1 MNRTIKFWILI
12 AVLISACNVGDRY
25 ARNEKELNMPESYRT
40 EKHELTADTV
50 MLDWKTFFK
59 DPVLLGLI
67 DKALN
72 KNNEIGIALM
82 SMQQLELSYKQSK
95 LGLLP
100 TLDLTAGASRTWLS
114 KNSLNGSLS
123 EEFLGTSYLDDY
135 SATVKLS
142 WEVDIWGK
150 AKKQKEGAL
159 ASYMGQK
166 ENMTA
171 LKTRIVVQVAQAYYN
186 LISLDEQLKIAQ
198 KNVELSDSTL
208 VMIRMQYASSL
219 VNSLAVEQMEAQ
231 KKTAELLI
239 PLANQNI
246 EIQENALSIL
256 CGEYPNRIERS
267 GNLESAMPETV
278 FAQGVPANLLSRR
291 PDVKAAEYAIV
302 AANSKAGLAKAA
314 MFPSISITPSIGS
327 NSFRFNSWFDLPG
340 SLIKNLGAN
349 LTQPIFQRKAL
360 KTDYQVAM
368 LERDKKAMEYRQ
380 SVMIAVGEVS
390 DALVRM
396 KYTDERLVLL
406 EQKSESLSKSV
417 IDVLL
422 LYKSGMATYLE
433 VITAQ
438 NNALQNEL
446 EMIGVKKEKLNAITD
461 LYRSVGGG
469 TDL

>member
-12 AVLISACNVGDRY
+12 AGLISACNVGDRY
-25 ARNEKELNMPESYRT
+25 VRNEKELNMPESYRT
-40 EKHELTADTV
+40 EQHELTADTV

-67 DKALN
+67 EKALN
-72 KNNEIGIALM
+72 KNNEIGVALM
-82 SMQQLELSYKQSK
+82 NMQQLELSYKQSK

-100 TLDLTAGASRTWLS
+100 ELGLSIGGNRTWLS

-123 EEFLGTSYLDDY
+123 EQFLGTSYLDDY
-135 SATVKLS
+135 SATVTLS
-142 WEVDIWGK
+142 WEIDIWGK

-166 ENMTA
+166 ENLTA

-256 CGEYPNRIERS
+256 CGEYPSRVERS

-314 MFPSISITPSIGS
+314 MLPSISITPSIGS
-327 NSFRFNSWFDLPG
+327 NSYRFNSWFDLPG
-340 SLIKNLGAN
+340 SLIKNVGAN
-349 LTQPIFQRKAL
+349 LTQPIFRRKEL
-360 KTDYQVAM
+360 KTNHEVAL
-368 LERDKKAMEYRQ
+368 LERDKKAVEYRQ

-406 EQKSESLSKSV
+406 EQKAESLTKSV
-417 IDVLL
+417 VDVLL

-446 EMIGVKKEKLNAITD
+446 EMISVKKEKLNAITD

>member
-1 MNRTIKFWILI
+1 MNRTIKFWILL
-12 AVLISACNVGDRY
+12 AGLISACNVGDRY
-25 ARNEKELNMPESYRT
+25 VRNEKELNMPESYRT
-40 EKHELTADTV
+40 EPHELTADTV
-50 MLDWKTFFK
+50 MLDWKSFFK

-67 DKALN
+67 EKALN
-72 KNNEIGIALM
+72 KNNEISIALM
-82 SMQQLELSYKQSK
+82 NMQQLELSYKQSK

-100 TLDLTAGASRTWLS
+100 ELDLSIGGNRTWLS

-123 EEFLGTSYLDDY
+123 KEFLGTSYLDDY
-135 SATVKLS
+135 NATVKLS

-166 ENMTA
+166 ENLTA

-208 VMIRMQYASSL
+208 VMIHMQYASSL

-256 CGEYPNRIERS
+256 CGEYPGRVERS

-314 MFPSISITPSIGS
+314 MLPSISITPSIGS
-327 NSFRFNSWFDLPG
+327 NSYRFNSWFDLPG
-340 SLIKNLGAN
+340 SLIKNVGAN
-349 LTQPIFQRKAL
+349 LTQPIFRRKEL
-360 KTDYQVAM
+360 KTNHEVAL
-368 LERDKKAMEYRQ
+368 LERDKKAVEYRQ
-380 SVMIAVGEVS
+380 SVMIAVSEVS

-396 KYTDERLVLL
+396 KYTDQRLELL
-406 EQKSESLSKSV
+406 EQKAASLSKSV

-446 EMIGVKKEKLNAITD
+446 EIISVRKEKLNAITD

>member
-40 EKHELTADTV
+40 EQHELTADTV

-67 DKALN
+67 EKALN

-82 SMQQLELSYKQSK
+82 SMQQLELSYKQSR

-100 TLDLTAGASRTWLS
+100 TMDLTAGASRTWLS

-123 EEFLGTSYLDDY
+123 EEFLGTTYLDDY

-256 CGEYPNRIERS
+256 CGEYPNRVERS
-267 GNLESAMPETV
+267 GNLELAMPETV

-302 AANSKAGLAKAA
+302 AANSKVGLAKAA
-314 MFPSISITPSIGS
+314 MLPSISITPSIGS

-406 EQKSESLSKSV
+406 EQKGESLSKSV

-446 EMIGVKKEKLNAITD
+446 DIISVKKEKLNAITD

>member
-40 EKHELTADTV
+40 EQHELTADTV

-67 DKALN
+67 EKALN

-82 SMQQLELSYKQSK
+82 SMQQLELSYKQSR

-100 TLDLTAGASRTWLS
+100 TMDLTAGASRTWLS

-123 EEFLGTSYLDDY
+123 EEFLGTTYLDDY

-256 CGEYPNRIERS
+256 CGEYPNRVERS

-314 MFPSISITPSIGS
+314 MLPSISITPSIGS

-406 EQKSESLSKSV
+406 EQKGESLSKSV

-446 EMIGVKKEKLNAITD
+446 DIISVKKEKLNAITD

>member
-40 EKHELTADTV
+40 EQHELTADTV

-67 DKALN
+67 EKALN

-100 TLDLTAGASRTWLS
+100 TMDLTAGASRTWLS

-123 EEFLGTSYLDDY
+123 EEFLGTTYLDDY

-256 CGEYPNRIERS
+256 CGEYPNKVERS

-314 MFPSISITPSIGS
+314 MLPSISITPSIGS

-406 EQKSESLSKSV
+406 EQKAESLSKSV

-446 EMIGVKKEKLNAITD
+446 DIISVKKEKLNAITD